1 MNSSFAYL
9 PQNERKKILIGTN
22 TFGWPSLASGVSQT
36 IAQQSAKGG
45 FVAGADGNAGSIM
58 GTWYFL
64 HKIKLV
70 DLHPIFKELDLVANP
85 QLKLKLRLNA
95 GSVNI
100 SVASGRVMTLSS
112 VTSTS
117 GRTVPFMVTSATASN
132 AMASVL
138 HATNATTLQV
148 AYGPVLNSLT
158 TLATAGGYYP
168 YTTCQLQ
175 IPFYDLANPSAIVQR
190 PIKTSRYLDCYAQYF
205 NQRAGLGVLTT
216 QHNAPF
222 NFQLSGTW
230 KNIKYVA
237 VIPFAETSSGH
248 WATANGV
255 EQFASPFDSAPW
267 TCQPGAS
274 IRNFQVQVGNT
285 NVFPRQ
291 HSYDYESFLDEFS
304 KINAINGDQT
314 VELSNGL
321 IDIQRWSTVQRIMI
335 ADCSRF
341 SNPDVPQSINVSGTN
356 ASSQGVNLLVLVVFE
371 RQLEVDRITG
381 EVQRLS

>member
-1 MNSSFAYL
+1 
-9 PQNERKKILIGTN
+9 
-22 TFGWPSLASGVSQT
+22 
-36 IAQQSAKGG
+36 
-45 FVAGADGNAGSIM
+45 M